1 MRRQLK
7 PVAAT
12 DDGEGVEAALAD
24 SPAVS
29 RRPTRK
35 RTLAVALAVA
45 CAAIALAV
53 LSSLGGGASERRATA
68 AANPASS
75 AVPAAAAAP
84 GAEAPATPRL
94 KSHPQVV
101 VAVRPGEAPPVPL
114 TTSNSRPPSDAEV
127 RAELSGFR
135 KYLATYGGPRGK
147 VPSIRPDGTAVAP
160 FNAPA
165 VVATVISAA
174 NAIASTPY
182 KWGGGH
188 GAWQDNGY
196 DCSGSV
202 SFALAGAGLLQS
214 PLTSG
219 MFMSWGDPGPGR
231 WITIYA
237 NNGHVFMVVAGLR
250 YDTSG
255 ANGGTRWQ
263 SAAARSYAGF
273 TQVHPPGL

>member
-1 MRRQLK
+1 
-7 PVAAT
+7 VA
-12 DDGEGVEAALAD
+12 D
-24 SPAVS
+24 
-29 RRPTRK
+29 
-35 RTLAVALAVA
+35 
-45 CAAIALAV
+45 
-53 LSSLGGGASERRATA
+53 ATA
-68 AANPASS
+68 ARN
-75 AVPAAAAAP
+75 
-84 GAEAPATPRL
+84 AEAPALAPL
-94 KSHPQVV
+94 KSHPKVV
-101 VAVRPGEAPPVPL
+101 VAVPPGQAPPVSA
-114 TTSNSRPPSDAEV
+114 TTSNSRPPSDAQV
-127 RAELSGFR
+127 RSELNGFR

-165 VVATVISAA
+165 VVATVITAA

-202 SFALAGAGLLQS
+202 SFALAGASLLQS

-219 MFMSWGDPGPGR
+219 MFMNWGDPGPGR

-273 TQVHPPGL
+273 AQRHPPGL